1 MCLKGL
7 IWSRNGLYNLLC
19 FFAKIKKNSK
29 VYGKIVYLITFATA
43 QIKQKEKAMSDTIQT
58 EKEFSMEMIP
68 EPENIEEIIF
78 SLMVNP
84 NLSTINYFNDF
95 SEQNISPESIGDSDT
110 DETGLFDLDSNG
122 HAMAMSTHAF
132 HHHLESDP
140 QKATEILISRAV
152 RKMLC
157 FGANPT
163 AVSALLYHI
172 NVADPNGGLIASG
185 AKKGL
190 ENAAKKFNLQISDR
204 KIRFDHF
211 SQHGPVPATIIISTM
226 GQVENKEN
234 LTTHTFKNK
243 GNHIFLIG
251 KTIDDLSSSEY
262 LEFFHGVSDSPL
274 PAFDINEEIGIQAAL
289 RKLNKENL
297 IESASPVGKGGLF
310 FTLLRAAIPNNLGF
324 DITTAAETRLDSFLF
339 GEAMGRIIVGVNP
352 DMEEEFIDAMTDLK
366 LPFFTLG
373 HVTKG
378 EVRVDDESFGYI
390 DKMTVG
396 V

>member
-1 MCLKGL
+1 
-7 IWSRNGLYNLLC
+7 
-19 FFAKIKKNSK
+19 
-29 VYGKIVYLITFATA
+29 
-43 QIKQKEKAMSDTIQT
+43 MSDTIQS
-58 EKEFSMEMIP
+58 EKEFSIEMIP
-68 EPENIEEIIF
+68 EPEQVEEIIY

-84 NLSTINYFNDF
+84 NLSAINYFNDF
-95 SEQNISPESIGDSDT
+95 SEQNISPDSIGNNDT

-122 HAMAMSTHAF
+122 TKMAMSTHAF

-140 QKATEILISRAV
+140 QKATEILIARAT

-157 FGANPT
+157 VGAKPT
-163 AVSALLYHI
+163 AISAFLYHI
-172 NVADPNGGLIASG
+172 NFADPNGHLIASG

-190 ENAAKKFNLQISDR
+190 ENAAQKFNLKISDR

-211 SQHGPVPATIIISTM
+211 TQHGPVPPTIIVSMIS
-226 GQVENKEN
+226 QIADEKK
-234 LTTHTFKNK
+234 LTTHTFKQK

-251 KTIDDLSSSEY
+251 RPMDDINSSEY
-262 LEFFHGVSDSPL
+262 LEFFHEISDSPL
-274 PAFDINEEIGIQAAL
+274 PAFNINDEIKIQEAL
-289 RKLNKENL
+289 RELNTKQL

-310 FTLLRAAIPNNLGF
+310 FTLLRAAIPNDLGF
-324 DITTAAETRLDSFLF
+324 DITTDAETRLDAFLF

-352 DMEEEFIDAMTDLK
+352 DKEDEFVDAMSELK

-378 EVRVDDESFGYI
+378 EIRVDDESFGYI
-390 DKMTVG
+390 DKMTAG